1 MADSEKVQDQQQ
13 QLKQKI
19 QNHSD
24 GVNGESTPD
33 SVIQPKQTIGEYK
46 QIRGNVA
53 RCKSCSNILSHTK
66 FTICIK
72 RHHHRTVHLCHIT
85 NQLKSL

>member
-1 MADSEKVQDQQQ
+1 MTDSEKVQDQQQ
-13 QLKQKI
+13 QLKQKL

-46 QIRGNVA
+46 
-53 RCKSCSNILSHTK
+53 
-66 FTICIK
+66 IK
-72 RHHHRTVHLCHIT
+72 CTP
-85 NQLKSL
+85 K

>member
-1 MADSEKVQDQQQ
+1 MADSEKVQDQQ

-33 SVIQPKQTIGEYK
+33 SVIQQKQTIGE
-46 QIRGNVA
+46 
-53 RCKSCSNILSHTK
+53 
-66 FTICIK
+66 
-72 RHHHRTVHLCHIT
+72 
-85 NQLKSL
+85 